1 MVGIWVPGG
10 KVPLCRGI
18 YHYDCSFWCRLL
30 QVHKT
35 STDSVYYQK
44 LFLSEND
51 HVLASSLAFQVRKTC
66 LNNRRNQK
74 QHLKVGKVHVV
85 YQSLVDEESP
95 GTTHNNSRATSTDP
109 VQKETCH
116 AKKTPTSSNSRPAN
130 PITSTNFRTQSPS
143 TTTSPPWSSPLIGR
157 AGPALSLDKTGRVPH
172 SMIGPSS
179 RSGRDPVR
187 FPWFWKVKFLKWV
200 RMS

>member
-35 STDSVYYQK
+35 SSDSVYYQK
-44 LFLSEND
+44 FFLSEND

-66 LNNRRNQK
+66 LHNRRNQK

-85 YQSLVDEESP
+85 YQSLVDERESR
-95 GTTHNNSRATSTDP
+95 HNT
-109 VQKETCH
+109 QQQQ
-116 AKKTPTSSNSRPAN
+116 SNLN
-130 PITSTNFRTQSPS
+130 
-143 TTTSPPWSSPLIGR
+143 WSSPEGNLPR
-157 AGPALSLDKTGRVPH
+157 EEDSQLPATPDPRIQLLPPTSELRVHLPLLPPHDPLLSLVEPARHSLWTRRAAFHTRWLVRRVGVGGIQCGFRGFERW
-172 SMIGPSS
+172 S
-179 RSGRDPVR
+179 
-187 FPWFWKVKFLKWV
+187 F
-200 RMS
+200 